1 MSSCPCL
8 LSCSLPLPSLYH
20 AVPSSSD
27 NCFSRSPKV
36 PTSLGFIL
44 LTLFFSLY
52 TLSLCFVSY
61 TYRSLGKI
69 NPDGLTQWS
78 WEMARTHLASWFL
91 NLDSYYPQSS
101 PVYNPYHCKQHI
113 HQTVITQTREQ
124 RLNYRLS
131 VSCYSQPFT
140 KSNGISC
147 KWHTSPF
154 TTRRAA
160 TLQSCLLFLHVL

>member
-1 MSSCPCL
+1 MVIKMKKDRKYIYNFATYYTPPTPPHTYYRNFQTKGHKFILMLCNSLLTVWICRCQVGPTRPGSPGMSSCPCL

-61 TYRSLGKI
+61 TYSSLGKI

-91 NLDSYYPQSS
+91 NLDS
-101 PVYNPYHCKQHI
+101 
-113 HQTVITQTREQ
+113 
-124 RLNYRLS
+124 
-131 VSCYSQPFT
+131 
-140 KSNGISC
+140 
-147 KWHTSPF
+147 
-154 TTRRAA
+154 
-160 TLQSCLLFLHVL
+160 